1 MRGET
6 TSARSEPRAEEGED
20 VARGRR
26 PRRGARAQRVAA
38 ILALAAA
45 VAAVMVLVR
54 AAGVFRAP
62 DKPSRAEVSPTP
74 AASPASIPPT
84 PSGTPRPHRQ
94 RICAWSRGDSAA
106 LERAA
111 AAHAIDEVAF
121 DWYHSRRNG
130 TIETEG
136 ENMALVH
143 RAHELG
149 LTALATIT
157 NRLDH
162 TSPFDPHIS
171 GPILASSATRTS
183 HIDRLVR
190 LCVRRGYDGV
200 DLDWEEL
207 RAGDRARFTSFVRE
221 LAGKLHARGKIL
233 SIAVYPK
240 TSEPGDYDAQ
250 RAQDYAALGAVVDEF
265 KVMTYS
271 FSGSWGPPGPQM
283 PLAWAQRVLSFAQ
296 SKVPADKVFMGLPFF
311 GFDWSGGSARYVLW
325 RDVRKARGTF
335 GGRLTRDSASGE
347 AILDYSDAGGA
358 AHTVYHQDSTA
369 VRVKIAWMK
378 SSVPDIAGVAIWV
391 MGGEDPRFWQVL
403 AAELDPRP

>member
-1 MRGET
+1 M
-6 TSARSEPRAEEGED
+6 
-20 VARGRR
+20 
-26 PRRGARAQRVAA
+26 
-38 ILALAAA
+38 
-45 VAAVMVLVR
+45 
-54 AAGVFRAP
+54 
-62 DKPSRAEVSPTP
+62 
-74 AASPASIPPT
+74 
-84 PSGTPRPHRQ
+84 
-94 RICAWSRGDSAA
+94 
-106 LERAA
+106 
-111 AAHAIDEVAF
+111 
-121 DWYHSRRNG
+121 
-130 TIETEG
+130 
-136 ENMALVH
+136 
-143 RAHELG
+143 
-149 LTALATIT
+149 
-157 NRLDH
+157 
-162 TSPFDPHIS
+162 
-171 GPILASSATRTS
+171 
-183 HIDRLVR
+183 VR

-207 RAGDRARFTSFVRE
+207 RAGDRARFTLFARE

-271 FSGSWGPPGPQM
+271 FSGSWSPPGPQM
-283 PLAWAQRVLSFAQ
+283 PLAWAQRVLSFAR

-311 GFDWSGGSARYVLW
+311 GFDWSGGSAHYVLW